1 MGLFTNIDKK
11 AALILIKNAM
21 QKHRVSELW
30 LINDLNEDDSERIDL
45 PDSIRFVCKKDGQR
59 ILNRF
64 TRFTLS
70 DNNVLCKIQPI
81 FDNGFGEESSDWID
95 VIDLA
100 SSAIDSK
107 YFQIMNL
114 AQWIEKNF
122 GICEKA
128 NEIHRNRRLE
138 TENNPLREEIARLKI
153 LNEEISARLKEM
165 TDARDSLQTI
175 SKSNSQE
182 LENARKEIS
191 DLLSK
196 ISILTEGTSKAKEE
210 CSLLQKKLDESYHEI
225 EVTKEKVDE
234 LKNENGVLTKS
245 LEDVKSQLSQYKEKE
260 QGYGKVLDDAQRR
273 IISLSNELSEKES
286 KIDELSSLNA
296 ELDIKD
302 KEIERLNN
310 EVSDVKNKLE
320 TTSKE
325 TYRLVHIEKE
335 FSEYK
340 KNLCNGDSGQ
350 LISYLQNNIEK
361 LQERISSLSEA
372 ENRLKKYETCKN
384 TFDGKTYVGV
394 SNIIQGLF
402 DFIYKFCDEKGE
414 LEKKYNQLVK
424 SYNDLNT
431 KYSNLLNRHNALN
444 AQYNDITKRY
454 NNLTQ
459 QRSTTTQ
466 QTTKK
471 SDFTIIFEPPC
482 GTSLRNKMNTQNK
495 SAFHIHLCSVY
506 SKPTIEEIVSGFKE
520 KLGID
525 IRNFKIQDFKI
536 LDGHKKLI
544 DVEFSYDEDIEDIDF
559 DGFASGKNIG
569 SETWEIP
576 SLIEESEY
584 NALIQGG
591 EESIRC
597 YLNKPKQKRNGCVIN
612 TFKNFRMRK
621 V

>member
-30 LINDLNEDDSERIDL
+30 LINDLNEDDSNRIDL
-45 PDSIRFVCKKDGQR
+45 PDSMRFVCKMDGQR

-128 NEIHRNRRLE
+128 NEIHAKRQLE
-138 TENNPLREEIARLKI
+138 RANQPLREEIAQLKI

-165 TDARDSLQTI
+165 TDARDSLQTK

-196 ISILTEGTSKAKEE
+196 ISILTEGTSKAKEK
-210 CSLLQKKLDESYHEI
+210 CSTLEKELEDSFAEIKSKKEEI
-225 EVTKEKVDE
+225 DGLKKE
-234 LKNENGVLTKS
+234 NINMTKS
-245 LEDVKSQLSQYKEKE
+245 LEDAKGQLSQYKEKE
-260 QGYGKVLDDAQRR
+260 QGYGKILDDAQKR
-273 IISLSNELSEKES
+273 IMSLSNELSEKEA
-286 KIDELSSLNA
+286 KIEELLSLNV
-296 ELDIKD
+296 ELDIKK
-302 KEIERLNN
+302 KEIDRLNN
-310 EVSDVKNKLE
+310 EVSDAKIKIE
-320 TTSKE
+320 TTNKE
-325 TYRLVHIEKE
+325 ISRLSDIEKE
-335 FSEYK
+335 FLEYK
-340 KNLCNGDSGQ
+340 ENLCNGDSGQ
-350 LISYLQNNIEK
+350 LISYLQNTIEK
-361 LQERISSLSEA
+361 QQERISSLSVE
-372 ENRLKKYETCKN
+372 ENRLKKYETREI
-384 TFDGKTYVGV
+384 TLDGKTYVGAQ
-394 SNIIQGLF
+394 NIVDGLV
-402 DFIYKFCDEKGE
+402 EKH
-414 LEKKYNQLVK
+414 NQLARR
-424 SYNDLNT
+424 YYDLND
-431 KYSNLLNRHNALN
+431 KHSNLLNKHNALN
-444 AQYNDITKRY
+444 TQYNNIVKKY
-454 NNLTQ
+454 NALNIQYNNIVKKCNNLTQ
-459 QRSTTTQ
+459 QRNTTTQ
-466 QTTKK
+466 QATKK

-495 SAFHIHLCSVY
+495 SAFHIHLCSAY

-525 IRNFKIQDFKI
+525 TSTFKIQDFKI
-536 LDGHKKLI
+536 LEGYKTLV
-544 DVEFSYDEDIEDIDF
+544 DVEFSYDEDIEDIDL
-559 DGFASGKNIG
+559 DGFASGKIIG
-569 SETWEIP
+569 SDTWEIP
-576 SLIEESEY
+576 RLIAESEY
-584 NALIQGG
+584 NALLQGG
-591 EESIRC
+591 EESIRS
-597 YLNKPKQKRNGCVIN
+597 YLNKPKQKRNGCVMCI
-612 TFKNFRMRK
+612 FKNFRMRK